1 MSSPYPRVAP
11 VLYRAWSSLA
21 AWAGWDVVCCGC
33 LSAIYLFSYPA
44 LVDAGSNSSSMVR
57 RRQSDGARLDFS
69 FQFLYASSTNKN
81 IHCRERK
88 PLGTVNQIFFFTLD
102 LNDSVIF
109 IPMFTAQHSTT
120 HVLKDENVFSWC
132 IREEIPA
139 DLCLRSLCKCTGC
152 ILVNRWFKR
161 KRSTERA
168 SVATERLMWL
178 SEQIQ
183 MLAWPPPESRVLQT
197 ATTENDQGDIELSAR
212 DNREDTQV
220 AGQIH
225 VKIKACSFQMFLW
238 VL

>member
-1 MSSPYPRVAP
+1 M
-11 VLYRAWSSLA
+11 
-21 AWAGWDVVCCGC
+21 VCCGC

-120 HVLKDENVFSWC
+120 HVLKDENVFS
-132 IREEIPA
+132 
-139 DLCLRSLCKCTGC
+139 
-152 ILVNRWFKR
+152 
-161 KRSTERA
+161 
-168 SVATERLMWL
+168 
-178 SEQIQ
+178 
-183 MLAWPPPESRVLQT
+183 
-197 ATTENDQGDIELSAR
+197 
-212 DNREDTQV
+212 
-220 AGQIH
+220 
-225 VKIKACSFQMFLW
+225 
-238 VL
+238 

>member
-1 MSSPYPRVAP
+1 MDWHSSPTEPG
-11 VLYRAWSSLA
+11 A
-21 AWAGWDVVCCGC
+21 AWQDGQGGMWLTVDS
-33 LSAIYLFSYPA
+33 LSAIYLFSYHPA
-44 LVDAGSNSSSMVR
+44 PVDAGGKDASSMVR
-57 RRQSDGARLDFS
+57 RRLNQMVPGWISLFNFS
-69 FQFLYASSTNKN
+69 YASSTNKN
-81 IHCRERK
+81 IYCRERK

-109 IPMFTAQHSTT
+109 IPMFIAQHSTT
-120 HVLKDENVFSWC
+120 HVLKDKNVFSWC

-161 KRSTERA
+161 KRSTEKA
-168 SVATERLMWL
+168 WVATERLMWL

-220 AGQIH
+220 ACQIH